1 MSLICS
7 SLRWLKENPV
17 YVPPVQEA
25 ASEDDADLPEWV
37 ICVLVCFGL
46 FIIYLLFMN
55 PKTLTPNPKALL
67 WARSEA
73 RATITFGFRVWGLG
87 LRVQAIT

>member
-55 PKTLTPNPKALL
+55 PKALL